1 MITGLRIVNTASKQ
15 IRIQRNIAVC
25 IKKSR
30 WALQIRCRSL
40 SSDANKK
47 SESQGGTAATNKQL
61 PKQYKFM
68 SVGHI
73 LLDHTAR
80 LPNSEIG
87 ILKKFNVIENTKGI
101 LDVKSLR
108 ELKKEACKR
117 VKCVES
123 PGGSALNTVRLL
135 KQLGNNSLFIGLV
148 GDDEAG
154 RKLRKYFKE
163 HDIDVRLFTHKEL
176 PTGECLSI
184 INKDTHT
191 ETLYANIGAS
201 ESISV
206 ELMQQAEKEVQFL
219 RPTERKQ
226 LIYVEGF
233 IIPGRKKL
241 CEYMIKNYVS
251 GRRWLALNL
260 SAEFI
265 VRENFEEVMAYA
277 CAAYFIFGNGNEFC
291 ALAHRMGFGNDTEKA
306 IRKIFKYH
314 CGPRI
319 MIITNDKN
327 SVILVSN
334 VEYGSD
340 KPGKIFY
347 RECKVDKI
355 PNVVDTTG
363 AGDSFVAGF
372 LHAFLNNYKLKD
384 CVVVG
389 SAVAS
394 KVITTIGCNLPK
406 DFNINEVTDK
416 MTKMK

>member
-1 MITGLRIVNTASKQ
+1 MIAGLRIVNTAPM
-15 IRIQRNIAVC
+15 RIHLKRNITGC
-25 IKKSR
+25 IKKKCWNPQVSR
-30 WALQIRCRSL
+30 RSL
-40 SSDANKK
+40 STDASKN
-47 SESQGGTAATNKQL
+47 SECQGGAAGTDKKL
-61 PKQYKFM
+61 PKQYKFI
-68 SVGHI
+68 SIGHI
-73 LLDHTAR
+73 LLDHTAVVS
-80 LPNSEIG
+80 NSEIG
-87 ILKKFNVIENTKGI
+87 VLKKYNVVENTKGV
-101 LDVKSLR
+101 LDVKTLR
-108 ELKKEACKR
+108 ALKKEICKSG
-117 VKCVES
+117 KCVEN
-123 PGGSALNTVRLL
+123 PGGSALNTVRILTHF
-135 KQLGNNSLFIGLV
+135 GNNALFIGLV

-154 RKLRKYFKE
+154 NKLRKYFKE
-163 HDIDVRLFTHKEL
+163 NNIDVRLFTHKEL
-176 PTGECLSI
+176 PTGECVSI
-184 INKDTHT
+184 LNKEART

-201 ESISV
+201 ESVRV
-206 ELMQQAEKEVQFL
+206 EHMQQAEKELQFL

-241 CEYMIKNYVS
+241 CDFIVKNYVS

-277 CAAYFIFGNGNEFC
+277 CAAYFVFGNGDEFC
-291 ALAHRMGFGNDTEKA
+291 ALADRMGFGGDSEKA
-306 IRKIFKYH
+306 IQTIFKYN

-319 MIITNDKN
+319 LVITNDKD
-327 SVILVSN
+327 SILLVSN
-334 VEYGSD
+334 VEYGSA

-347 RECKVDKI
+347 RECKVDTI
-355 PNVVDTTG
+355 HDVVDTTG

-384 CVVVG
+384 CVAVG

-406 DFNINEVTDK
+406 DFNVNELTDK